1 MSRKVSKKKIATNT
15 TEKGLVRISDIK
27 KEKRIKTINKWVN
40 ILLGIVYP
48 LVLVF
53 LASVIQRGNFES
65 SATWMI
71 ENMGVVFLNVLI
83 IYTLFFVILFLFNKI
98 SVSAF
103 VSSIL
108 YIILPIISRFKY
120 DIRGEVLLTNDFSLA
135 TKIMELIGFLEPSKD
150 LIILIISTII
160 FALIFS
166 IVYGIKKIKTK
177 RITSGIIAVLLV
189 LSMIIIFVSPV
200 HKDNVIGFFGVNTKV
215 RYAPNVIH
223 NKYGTIVGIYT
234 NYLMNSISV
243 PDDYSKEK
251 IYEILDNVEKSQ
263 NSIVDSFGDVI
274 QVEEQ
279 KKSEVKPNI
288 IMIMSESFFDPYVI
302 PNVKYSEDPI
312 PNIRKYI
319 KNNYS
324 GKMITSTFAG
334 GTSYIEF
341 EAFTGEPTEF
351 FPYGTVPYVDLVNQI
366 ENSETIQKVLKENG
380 YKTIAMHSYE
390 RDFYNRDVAYTK
402 LGFDE
407 FYDIE
412 TLKTLW
418 NYGKYVS
425 DVSLVDNI
433 ISKLDEQK
441 KSKNKEPVFVWA
453 LTMQNHT
460 PYSTAYYDKE
470 NLYVDVEGKT
480 LTDASK
486 DKLKAFVN
494 GLVETDKSMKKLLDY
509 LDKSK
514 EPTVVLFYGDHLPA
528 LYEVYYDAGMV
539 SSIDTTTWT
548 KDEMVKMHTVPFF
561 IYDNY
566 KKDKN
571 TTSNNILGA
580 AFLGNE
586 LLNYAEIEKSMFFN
600 FMDTLN
606 YKALRDRIFIDSN
619 GNTFESPSSECQ
631 EKVNEHKL
639 LQYDM
644 IYGNDYISK
653 YKNKEK
659 RRIKSPFFLYYIETS
674 CNIIS

>member
-1 MSRKVSKKKIATNT
+1 
-15 TEKGLVRISDIK
+15 
-27 KEKRIKTINKWVN
+27 
-40 ILLGIVYP
+40 
-48 LVLVF
+48 
-53 LASVIQRGNFES
+53 
-65 SATWMI
+65 
-71 ENMGVVFLNVLI
+71 
-83 IYTLFFVILFLFNKI
+83 
-98 SVSAF
+98 
-103 VSSIL
+103 
-108 YIILPIISRFKY
+108 
-120 DIRGEVLLTNDFSLA
+120 
-135 TKIMELIGFLEPSKD
+135 
-150 LIILIISTII
+150 
-160 FALIFS
+160 
-166 IVYGIKKIKTK
+166 
-177 RITSGIIAVLLV
+177 
-189 LSMIIIFVSPV
+189 
-200 HKDNVIGFFGVNTKV
+200 
-215 RYAPNVIH
+215 
-223 NKYGTIVGIYT
+223 
-234 NYLMNSISV
+234 
-243 PDDYSKEK
+243 
-251 IYEILDNVEKSQ
+251 
-263 NSIVDSFGDVI
+263 
-274 QVEEQ
+274 
-279 KKSEVKPNI
+279 
-288 IMIMSESFFDPYVI
+288 
-302 PNVKYSEDPI
+302 
-312 PNIRKYI
+312 
-319 KNNYS
+319 
-324 GKMITSTFAG
+324 
-334 GTSYIEF
+334 
-341 EAFTGEPTEF
+341 
-351 FPYGTVPYVDLVNQI
+351 
-366 ENSETIQKVLKENG
+366 
-380 YKTIAMHSYE
+380 MHSYE
-390 RDFYNRDVAYTK
+390 RDFYNRDVAYKK

-460 PYSTAYYDKE
+460 PYSTSYYDKE

-586 LLNYAEIEKSMFFN
+586 LLNYAKIEKSMFFN

-606 YKALRDRIFIDSN
+606 YKALRDRIFIDSK

-644 IYGNDYISK
+644 IYGNNYISK
-653 YKNKEK
+653 YILKFCLN
-659 RRIKSPFFLYYIETS
+659 ILLLFFFYYVLYLILNYLHIFFS
-674 CNIIS
+674 